1 MFKKFIHAILGQT
14 AATAAP
20 ASVQALPDAPDAL
33 PQFQVRPLTRADEAN
48 PFVVDGY
55 DCLSFVRAMKAGAA
69 DPAVARSFAEFRK
82 VTGSSYAGQF
92 PADAV
97 EIASTLEYPGEQV
110 RDGMLYKAGQME
122 QKWDMYLYREH
133 LYFCRSW
140 TGALVYVAAFA
151 MANGKITVDKIWA
164 AREALAD
171 DSGFAVQEVDYLIKS
186 HVMQAREPHPLPPEL
201 PHDAEIIG
209 QYSFSQYGN
218 MCCFGTYANTLQASL
233 VKPERIRVALEQ
245 GKANRQHK

>member
-1 MFKKFIHAILGQT
+1 MFKKFIDAILGK
-14 AATAAP
+14 AAP
-20 ASVQALPDAPDAL
+20 ADASAQPAQPAATEPL
-33 PQFQVRPLTRADEAN
+33 PQFRVSPLAGSDDAN

-55 DCLSFVRAMKAGAA
+55 DCLSFVRAMKANAS

-92 PADAV
+92 PPDAM

-122 QKWDMYLYREH
+122 QKWDIYLYREH

-151 MANGKITVDKIWA
+151 MTKGKIAVDKIWA

-171 DSGFAVQEVDYLIKS
+171 DPAFAVREVDYLIKS
-186 HVMQAREPHPLPPEL
+186 HVMQARVPHPLPPEL
-201 PHDAEIIG
+201 PPDAETIG

-218 MCCFGTYANTLQASL
+218 MCCFGTYADTLPANL
-233 VKPERIRVALEQ
+233 VKPERIKAALEQ
-245 GKANRQHK
+245 SKANPPRQ